1 MMPSSKRTRHENRRE
16 IAIDEGR
23 ARMNRHTKQ
32 ALTALALTLAFGV
45 AEARDEG
52 SHGKSCSEATL
63 RGLYVFSTTG
73 FNIVAGVAQP
83 KAINEQIRFNGD
95 GTLTAPVATSSV
107 NGNVNRSTNV
117 PGTYSLDANC
127 TGSLSFIPGP
137 SFDVIADPRGT
148 AVYMIQTAPGTP
160 VMQGVAERVSH

>member
-1 MMPSSKRTRHENRRE
+1 
-16 IAIDEGR
+16 
-23 ARMNRHTKQ
+23 MNKHTKQ
-32 ALTALALTLAFGV
+32 ALAAVTFALAFGV
-45 AEARDEG
+45 AHADND
-52 SHGKSCSEATL
+52 HGRACSDATL

-73 FNIVAGVAQP
+73 FNIVGGIAQP

-107 NGNVNRSTNV
+107 NGNVNRSTDV
-117 PGTYSLDANC
+117 PGTYVLASNC
-127 TGSLSFIPGP
+127 AGSLSFIPGP

-160 VMQGVAERVSH
+160 VMQGVAERVSR

>member
-1 MMPSSKRTRHENRRE
+1 
-16 IAIDEGR
+16 
-23 ARMNRHTKQ
+23 MNRHTKQ

-45 AEARDEG
+45 ADARVEG
-52 SHGKSCSEATL
+52 VHGKSCSETTL
-63 RGLYVFSTTG
+63 RGLYVFGTTG

-95 GTLTAPVATSSV
+95 GTLSAPVATSSV
-107 NGNVNRSTNV
+107 NGTVNRSTNV
-117 PGTYSLDANC
+117 PGTYSLEANC

-160 VMQGVAERVSH
+160 VMQGVAERVSN

>member
-1 MMPSSKRTRHENRRE
+1 
-16 IAIDEGR
+16 
-23 ARMNRHTKQ
+23 MNRQTKFSL
-32 ALTALALTLAFGV
+32 AMAALTLAMIGV
-45 AEARDEG
+45 AHAEDDAEG
-52 SHGKSCSEATL
+52 GRSCSDATL

-95 GTLTAPVATSSV
+95 GTLTAPVATVSI
-107 NGNVNRSTNV
+107 NGNVMRSSDT
-117 PGTYSLDANC
+117 PGTYSLASNC
-127 TGSLSFIPGP
+127 TGSLSFTPGP

-160 VMQGVAERVSH
+160 VMQGVAERVGR